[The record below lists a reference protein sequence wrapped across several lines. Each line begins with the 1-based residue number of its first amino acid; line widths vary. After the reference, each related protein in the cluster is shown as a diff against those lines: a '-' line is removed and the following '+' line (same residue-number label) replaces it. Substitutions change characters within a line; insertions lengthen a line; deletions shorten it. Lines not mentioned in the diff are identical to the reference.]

1 MIIRA
6 KEESMSVKIENIQ
19 CELLSKNWFKLH
31 KYTFDLKTDEGT
43 SVQQIREVY
52 DRGNGATILLY
63 NRQQGTVVLI
73 EQFRMPTYVNGKAS
87 GMLLEA
93 CAGLLDNDSPE
104 ACIRR
109 EAMEETGYQVDK
121 VQKLFEA
128 YMSPGGVT
136 ELVYFF
142 AAEYHPDQK
151 ITDEVGVEDEVIEVV
166 ELPFHDALAMVADG
180 RIKDGKTIMLLQYA
194 QIHFFPSSLTPQRC

>member
-1 MIIRA
+1 
-6 KEESMSVKIENIQ
+6 MSVKIENIRS
-19 CELLSKNWFKLH
+19 ELLSKNWFKLH
-31 KYTFDLKTDEGT
+31 KYTFDLIDDNGT

-63 NRQQGTVVLI
+63 NRPNGTVLLI
-73 EQFRMPTYVNGKAS
+73 NQFRMPTYVNGNPD
-87 GMLLEA
+87 GMLLET

-104 ACIRR
+104 ECIRR
-109 EAMEETGYQVDK
+109 EAMEETGYQVDN

-136 ELVYFF
+136 EIVHFF
-142 AAEYHPDQK
+142 AAEYHVAQK
-151 ITDEVGVEDEVIEVV
+151 VTDDVGVEDEVIEVV
-166 ELPFHDALAMVADG
+166 ELPFTEAIAMIADG

-194 QIHFFPSSLTPQRC
+194 QIHNLLG

>member
-1 MIIRA
+1 
-6 KEESMSVKIENIQ
+6 MSVKIENIQ

-73 EQFRMPTYVNGKAS
+73 EQFRMPTYVNGNAS

-93 CAGLLDNDSPE
+93 CAGLLDNCNERCNSDPHPTPE
-104 ACIRR
+104 IRSR
-109 EAMEETGYQVDK
+109 G
-121 VQKLFEA
+121 
-128 YMSPGGVT
+128 
-136 ELVYFF
+136 
-142 AAEYHPDQK
+142 
-151 ITDEVGVEDEVIEVV
+151 
-166 ELPFHDALAMVADG
+166 
-180 RIKDGKTIMLLQYA
+180 
-194 QIHFFPSSLTPQRC
+194 

>member
-1 MIIRA
+1 MTINQI
-6 KEESMSVKIENIQ
+6 KEGFMSVKIENIQ
-19 CELLSKNWFKLH
+19 SELLSKNWFQLH
-31 KYTFDLKTDEGT
+31 KYTFNLITDNGK

-63 NRQQGTVVLI
+63 NRQKGTVVLI
-73 EQFRMPTYVNGKAS
+73 EQFRMPTYVNGNPG

-104 ACIRR
+104 ECIRR

-136 ELVYFF
+136 EIVYFF

-151 ITDEVGVEDEVIEVV
+151 ITDDVGVEDEVIDVV
-166 ELPFHDALAMVADG
+166 ELPFSEAIAMIADG

-194 QIHFFPSSLTPQRC
+194 QIHNWLK

>member
-1 MIIRA
+1 
-6 KEESMSVKIENIQ
+6 MSVKIENIRS
-19 CELLSKNWFKLH
+19 ELLSKNWFKLH
-31 KYTFDLKTDEGT
+31 KYTFDLIDDNGT

-63 NRQQGTVVLI
+63 NRPNGTVLLI
-73 EQFRMPTYVNGKAS
+73 NQFRMPTYVNGNPD
-87 GMLLEA
+87 GMLLET

-104 ACIRR
+104 ECIRR
-109 EAMEETGYQVDK
+109 ESMEETGYQVDN

-136 ELVYFF
+136 EIVHFF
-142 AAEYHPDQK
+142 AAEYHVAQK
-151 ITDEVGVEDEVIEVV
+151 VTDDVGVEDEVIEVV
-166 ELPFHDALAMVADG
+166 ELPFTEAIAMIADG

-194 QIHFFPSSLTPQRC
+194 QIHNLLG

>member
-1 MIIRA
+1 
-6 KEESMSVKIENIQ
+6 MSVKIENIRS
-19 CELLSKNWFKLH
+19 ELLSKNWFKLH
-31 KYTFDLKTDEGT
+31 KYTFDLIDDNGT

-63 NRQQGTVVLI
+63 NRPNGTVLLI
-73 EQFRMPTYVNGKAS
+73 NQFRMPTYVSGNPD
-87 GMLLEA
+87 GMLLET

-104 ACIRR
+104 ECIRR
-109 EAMEETGYQVDK
+109 EAMEETGYQVDN

-136 ELVYFF
+136 EIVHFF
-142 AAEYHPDQK
+142 AAEYHVAQK
-151 ITDEVGVEDEVIEVV
+151 VTDDVGVEDEVIEVV
-166 ELPFHDALAMVADG
+166 ELPFTEAIAMIADG

-194 QIHFFPSSLTPQRC
+194 QIHNLLG

>member
-1 MIIRA
+1 
-6 KEESMSVKIENIQ
+6 MSVKIENVKE
-19 CELLSKNWFKLH
+19 ELLSENWFKLR
-31 KYTFDLKTDEGT
+31 KYTYDLKTESGT
-43 SVQQIREVY
+43 AVQQIREVY

-63 NRQQGTVVLI
+63 NRQKGTVVLI
-73 EQFRMPTYVNGKAS
+73 DQFRMPTYVNGNPT

-104 ACIRR
+104 ECIRR
-109 EAMEETGYQVDK
+109 EAMEETGYQIDK

-136 ELVYFF
+136 EIIYFF
-142 AAEYHPDQK
+142 AAEYHSDQK
-151 ITDEVGVEDEVIEVV
+151 VTDNVGVEDEVINVV
-166 ELPFHDALAMVADG
+166 ELLFSEAIAMMADG

-194 QIHFFPSSLTPQRC
+194 QIHNWFQ

>member
-1 MIIRA
+1 
-6 KEESMSVKIENIQ
+6 MSVKIENIQ
-19 CELLSKNWFKLH
+19 SELLSKNWFQLH
-31 KYTFDLKTDEGT
+31 KYTFNLITDNGK
-43 SVQQIREVY
+43 SVQQVREVY

-63 NRQQGTVVLI
+63 NRQKGTVVLI
-73 EQFRMPTYVNGKAS
+73 EQFRMPTYVNGNPG

-93 CAGLLDNDSPE
+93 CAGLLDSDSPE
-104 ACIRR
+104 ECIRR

-136 ELVYFF
+136 EIVYFF

-151 ITDEVGVEDEVIEVV
+151 ITDDVGVEDEVIDVV
-166 ELPFHDALAMVADG
+166 ELPFSEAIAMIADG

-194 QIHFFPSSLTPQRC
+194 QIHNWFK

>member
-1 MIIRA
+1 
-6 KEESMSVKIENIQ
+6 MSVKIENIRS
-19 CELLSKNWFKLH
+19 ELLSKNWFKLH
-31 KYTFDLKTDEGT
+31 KYTFDLIDDNGT

-63 NRQQGTVVLI
+63 NRPNGTVLLI
-73 EQFRMPTYVNGKAS
+73 NQFRMPTYVNGNPD
-87 GMLLEA
+87 GMLLET

-104 ACIRR
+104 ECICR
-109 EAMEETGYQVDK
+109 EAMEETGYQVDN

-136 ELVYFF
+136 EIVHFF
-142 AAEYHPDQK
+142 AAEYHVAQK
-151 ITDEVGVEDEVIEVV
+151 VTDDVGVEDEVIEVV
-166 ELPFHDALAMVADG
+166 ELPFTEAIAMIADG

-194 QIHFFPSSLTPQRC
+194 QIHNLLG

>member
-1 MIIRA
+1 
-6 KEESMSVKIENIQ
+6 MSVKIENIRS
-19 CELLSKNWFKLH
+19 ELLSKNWFKLH
-31 KYTFDLKTDEGT
+31 KYTFDLIDDNGT

-63 NRQQGTVVLI
+63 NRPNGTVLLI
-73 EQFRMPTYVNGKAS
+73 NQFRMPTYVNGNPD
-87 GMLLEA
+87 GMLLET

-104 ACIRR
+104 ECIRR
-109 EAMEETGYQVDK
+109 EAMEETGYQVDN

-136 ELVYFF
+136 EIVHFF
-142 AAEYHPDQK
+142 AAEYHLAQK
-151 ITDEVGVEDEVIEVV
+151 VTDDVGVEDEVIEVV
-166 ELPFHDALAMVADG
+166 ELPFTEAIAMIADG

-194 QIHFFPSSLTPQRC
+194 QIHNLLG

>member
-1 MIIRA
+1 MTINQI
-6 KEESMSVKIENIQ
+6 KEGFMSVKIENIQ
-19 CELLSKNWFKLH
+19 SELLSKNWFQLH
-31 KYTFDLKTDEGT
+31 KYTFNLITDNGK

-63 NRQQGTVVLI
+63 NRQKGTVVLI
-73 EQFRMPTYVNGKAS
+73 EQFRMPTYVNGNPG

-104 ACIRR
+104 ECIRR

-136 ELVYFF
+136 EIVYFF
-142 AAEYHPDQK
+142 AAEYHSDQK
-151 ITDEVGVEDEVIEVV
+151 ITDDVGVEDEVIDVV
-166 ELPFHDALAMVADG
+166 ELPFSEAIAMIADG
-180 RIKDGKTIMLLQYA
+180 RIKDGKTIMLWQYA
-194 QIHFFPSSLTPQRC
+194 QIHNWFK

>member
-1 MIIRA
+1 MTINQI
-6 KEESMSVKIENIQ
+6 KEGFISVKIENIQ
-19 CELLSKNWFKLH
+19 SELLSKNWFQLH
-31 KYTFDLKTDEGT
+31 KYTFNLITDNGK
-43 SVQQIREVY
+43 SVQQVREVY

-63 NRQQGTVVLI
+63 NRQKGTVVLI
-73 EQFRMPTYVNGKAS
+73 EQFRMPTYVNGNPG

-104 ACIRR
+104 ECIRR

-136 ELVYFF
+136 EIVYFF

-151 ITDEVGVEDEVIEVV
+151 ITDDVGVEDEVIDVV
-166 ELPFHDALAMVADG
+166 ELPFSEAIAMIADG

-194 QIHFFPSSLTPQRC
+194 QIHNWFK

>member
-1 MIIRA
+1 
-6 KEESMSVKIENIQ
+6 MSVKIENIQ
-19 CELLSKNWFKLH
+19 SELLSKNWFQLH
-31 KYTFDLKTDEGT
+31 KYTFNLITDNGK

-63 NRQQGTVVLI
+63 NRQKGTVVLI
-73 EQFRMPTYVNGKAS
+73 EQFRMPTYVNGNPG

-104 ACIRR
+104 ECIRR

-136 ELVYFF
+136 EIVYFF
-142 AAEYHPDQK
+142 AAEYHSDQK
-151 ITDEVGVEDEVIEVV
+151 ITDDVGVEDEVIDVV
-166 ELPFHDALAMVADG
+166 ELPFSEAIAMMADG

-194 QIHFFPSSLTPQRC
+194 QIHNWFK

>member
-73 EQFRMPTYVNGKAS
+73 EQFRMPTYVNGNAS

-128 YMSPGGVT
+128 YMSPGGG
-136 ELVYFF
+136 
-142 AAEYHPDQK
+142 D
-151 ITDEVGVEDEVIEVV
+151 
-166 ELPFHDALAMVADG
+166 
-180 RIKDGKTIMLLQYA
+180 
-194 QIHFFPSSLTPQRC
+194 

>member
-1 MIIRA
+1 
-6 KEESMSVKIENIQ
+6 MSVKIENIRS
-19 CELLSKNWFKLH
+19 ELLSKNWFKLH
-31 KYTFDLKTDEGT
+31 KYTFDLIDDNGT

-63 NRQQGTVVLI
+63 NRPNGTVLLI
-73 EQFRMPTYVNGKAS
+73 NQFRMPTYVNGNPD
-87 GMLLEA
+87 GMLLET

-104 ACIRR
+104 ECIRR
-109 EAMEETGYQVDK
+109 EAMEETGYQVDN

-136 ELVYFF
+136 EIVHFF
-142 AAEYHPDQK
+142 AAEYHVAQK
-151 ITDEVGVEDEVIEVV
+151 VTDAVGVEDEVIEVV
-166 ELPFHDALAMVADG
+166 ELPFTEAIAMIADG

-194 QIHFFPSSLTPQRC
+194 QIHNLLG

>member
-1 MIIRA
+1 
-6 KEESMSVKIENIQ
+6 MSVKIENIQ
-19 CELLSKNWFKLH
+19 SELLSKNWFQLH
-31 KYTFDLKTDEGT
+31 KYTFNLITDNGK
-43 SVQQIREVY
+43 SVQQVREVY

-63 NRQQGTVVLI
+63 NRQKGTVVLI
-73 EQFRMPTYVNGKAS
+73 EQFRMPTYVNGNPG

-104 ACIRR
+104 ECIRR

-136 ELVYFF
+136 EIVYFF

-151 ITDEVGVEDEVIEVV
+151 ITDDVGVEDEVIDVV
-166 ELPFHDALAMVADG
+166 ELPFSEAIAMIADG

-194 QIHFFPSSLTPQRC
+194 QIHNWFK

>member
-1 MIIRA
+1 
-6 KEESMSVKIENIQ
+6 MSVKIENIHSQ
-19 CELLSKNWFKLH
+19 LLSKNWFKLH
-31 KYTFDLKTDEGT
+31 KYTFDLIDDNGT

-63 NRQQGTVVLI
+63 NRSNGTVLLI
-73 EQFRMPTYVNGKAS
+73 NQFRMPTYVNGNTD
-87 GMLLEA
+87 GMLLET

-104 ACIRR
+104 ECIRR
-109 EAMEETGYQVDK
+109 EAMEETGYRVDN

-136 ELVYFF
+136 EVIHFF
-142 AAEYHPDQK
+142 AAEYHVAQK
-151 ITDEVGVEDEVIEVV
+151 VTDDVGVEDEVIEVV
-166 ELPFHDALAMVADG
+166 ELPFTEAIAMIADG

-194 QIHFFPSSLTPQRC
+194 QIHNLLG